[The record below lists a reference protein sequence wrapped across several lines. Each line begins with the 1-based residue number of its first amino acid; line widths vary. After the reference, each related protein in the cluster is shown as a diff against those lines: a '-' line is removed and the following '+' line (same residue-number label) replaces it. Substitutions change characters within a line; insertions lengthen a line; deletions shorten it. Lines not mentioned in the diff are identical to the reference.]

1 MNYFLDLLPAD
12 VLKVINRKVHDL
24 QIKHRKIERKENK
37 RKMKEQKR
45 IADRR
50 RMIFEKFAGLY
61 RKHLYLLEEKQLA
74 EESKINST
82 IVNEQYKYCDKLL
95 QKAYDKYGK
104 FIKQVEYFIGIGEK
118 PHIIILISMFDIPFK
133 EIFY

>member
-1 MNYFLDLLPAD
+1 MNYLDLLPDD
-12 VLKVINRKVHDL
+12 VIKIINRKVHDL

-61 RKHLYLLEEKQLA
+61 RNHLYRLEEKKLA
-74 EESKINST
+74 KQSKINST

-104 FIKQVEYFIGIGEK
+104 CIKQVEYFIGIGEK

>member
-1 MNYFLDLLPAD
+1 MNYLLDLLPVD
-12 VLKVINRKVHDL
+12 VMKIINRKVHDL

-61 RKHLYLLEEKQLA
+61 RKHLHRLEVKQLA
-74 EESKINST
+74 EESKINYK

-95 QKAYDKYGK
+95 EKAYDKYGK

-118 PHIIILISMFDIPFK
+118 PHIIILVSMFDIPIK

>member
-1 MNYFLDLLPAD
+1 MNFLDLLPVD
-12 VLKVINRKVHDL
+12 VMKILNRKLHDA
-24 QIKHRKIERKENK
+24 QIIKRKIERKRNK
-37 RKMKEQKR
+37 EIAKQKKLK
-45 IADRR
+45 ADIR
-50 RMIFEKFAGLY
+50 RMIFEKYAGLY
-61 RKHLYLLEEKQLA
+61 RKHLYRLEEEKLA
-74 EESKINST
+74 EESKINYE

-118 PHIIILISMFDIPFK
+118 PHIIILVSMFDIPIK

>member
-1 MNYFLDLLPAD
+1 MNYLLDLLPVD
-12 VLKVINRKVHDL
+12 VMKIINRKVHDL

-50 RMIFEKFAGLY
+50 RMIFEKFAELY
-61 RKHLYLLEEKQLA
+61 IKHLHRLEEKQLA
-74 EESKINST
+74 EESKINYK

-95 QKAYDKYGK
+95 EKAYDKYGK

-118 PHIIILISMFDIPFK
+118 PHIIILVSMFDIPIK